1 MQVRQSVAFSISL
14 LYAEKDMSY
23 QGLNCIIAKPIAIE
37 DLVERVK
44 EITMTKAE

>member
-14 LYAEKDMSY
+14 LYKRRTCGI

-37 DLVERVK
+37 VLVERVK